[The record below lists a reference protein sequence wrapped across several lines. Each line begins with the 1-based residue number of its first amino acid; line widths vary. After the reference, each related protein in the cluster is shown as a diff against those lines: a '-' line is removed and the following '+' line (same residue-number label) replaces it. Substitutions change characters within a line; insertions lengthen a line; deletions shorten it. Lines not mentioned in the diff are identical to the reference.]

1 MIVRQLLNQAFLMR
15 DLANLRRLQIKNDQ
29 LSDFRQK
36 KKKKAIKIVSL
47 IHVCLFVLVVQ
58 EMVIFEFLLP
68 NSQVFEME
76 GNMGTEVITL
86 LVCNALLWIFPV
98 LRIFSI
104 NRKINLLELECHI
117 LVEKTRHLSN

>member
-15 DLANLRRLQIKNDQ
+15 DLENLRRLQIKNDQ
-29 LSDFRQK
+29 LSVFRQDK
-36 KKKKAIKIVSL
+36 RAIKIVSL

-86 LVCNALLWIFPV
+86 LVCNVLLWIFPV

-104 NRKINLLELECHI
+104 NRKINLLELECHK
-117 LVEKTRHLSN
+117 LVEKTKHMSN